1 MKGKE
6 IALIGM
12 KAALEKKAADVIV
25 MDMRKVSCFTDY
37 FLICSG
43 DTNVQIRAIADS
55 ITRELKGKK
64 VKVWHMEGY
73 AEAKWVL
80 LDYGDVVVHIFDPEI
95 RQFYRLERLW
105 ADAQVVERGGNGR

>member
-12 KAALEKKAADVIV
+12 RAALEKKASDVIV

-43 DTNVQIRAIADS
+43 DTNVQIRAIADF
-55 ITRELKGKK
+55 IRRELKKNK
-64 VKVWHMEGY
+64 VKVWHVEGY
-73 AEAKWVL
+73 EEGKWAL
-80 LDYGDVVVHIFDPEI
+80 LDYGDVVVHIFESEI
-95 RQFYRLERLW
+95 RQFYRLEKLW
-105 ADAQVVERGGNGR
+105 SDALVVERDENDR